1 MNVKLAPTDW
11 LVIIVYFSAVVFVGF
26 RAARK
31 ARSHIDEYLVAGRGL
46 TLPVFVATLV
56 STWYGGILGVGE
68 FSYRYGISNWF
79 IFGVPYYFF
88 AIIFAIFLA
97 PRVHKAKLH
106 TIPDKLRETYG
117 DRTANMGSFLTLFIV
132 TPAPYVL
139 MVGIIVEMLFGWSLA
154 ASVIF
159 ATTVSVA
166 YLYSGGLHSDVRT
179 NSLEFILMYIGFGV
193 ILPFCYFNY
202 GGLTFI
208 QAHVPPGHLTLTGG
222 NSWQYIIAWFFIASW
237 TLVDPAFHQRC
248 YAARSG
254 AVARYGILLS
264 IVFWLFFDFMTSFT
278 GLYAKAIVPHLSQPA
293 MSYPAL
299 AEVVLPSFIKGLFYV
314 GMLATIMSSLESL
327 TFISAVTIGK
337 DIFFKMF
344 RKHETE
350 ADSSRKILKY
360 SRVGIFLSALISIG
374 IALVIP
380 SVIQIWYDLGTV
392 FIPGL
397 LIPLVTS
404 YFPKLRVDRRFIFL
418 SMTFGWSVSLLW
430 LLSGI
435 VANGTINPEY
445 LLGIQP
451 MYPGLFLSFSFYV
464 MGVIN
469 RVRGLSGVGEGIHPH
484 SELHAEGDI
493 DRPS

>member
-1 MNVKLAPTDW
+1 MIVKLAFTDW
-11 LVIIVYFSAVVFVGF
+11 LVIILYFSAVVFVGF
-26 RAARK
+26 RAGRK
-31 ARSHIDEYLVAGRGL
+31 ARTHLDEYLVAGRGL
-46 TLPVFVATLV
+46 TLPIFIATLV

-88 AIIFAIFLA
+88 AILFAVFLA

-154 ASVIF
+154 ASVVF
-159 ATTVSVA
+159 ATVVSIA
-166 YLYSGGLHSDVRT
+166 YLYTGGLHSDVKT
-179 NSLEFILMYIGFGV
+179 NTLEFVMMYLGFGV
-193 ILPFCYFNY
+193 ILPFCYFHY
-202 GGLTFI
+202 GGLSFI
-208 QAHVPPGHLTLTGG
+208 QSHVPPGHLTLTGG

-248 YAARSG
+248 YAAKSG
-254 AVARYGILLS
+254 SVARYGILLS
-264 IVFWLFFDFMTSFT
+264 ILFWLFFDFMTSTT
-278 GLYAKAIVPHLSQPA
+278 GLYARAIIPHLSQPA

-299 AEVVLPSFIKGLFYV
+299 AEIVLPSFIKGLFYV

-337 DIFFKMF
+337 DMIFRMF
-344 RKHETE
+344 HRQESVAE
-350 ADSSRKILKY
+350 SGNKIVRY
-360 SRVGIFLSALISIG
+360 SQFGIFLTAIISIA
-374 IALVIP
+374 ISLLIP

-404 YFPKLRVDRRFIFL
+404 YFPKLQVGSKYIFL
-418 SMTFGWSVSLLW
+418 SMAFGWSVSLFW
-430 LLSGI
+430 LLTGVI
-435 VANGTINPEY
+435 GHGTIDPNY

-451 MYPGLFLSFSFYV
+451 MYPGLFLSLFFYLL
-464 MGVIN
+464 GVAGKL
-469 RVRGLSGVGEGIHPH
+469 RTGSPATE
-484 SELHAEGDI
+484 
-493 DRPS
+493 

>member
-1 MNVKLAPTDW
+1 MKVELSVVDW
-11 LVIIVYFSAVVFVGF
+11 LVIVLYFSAVVFIGF

-31 ARSHIDEYLVAGRGL
+31 ARSHLDEYLVAGRSL

-79 IFGVPYYFF
+79 IFGVPYYIF
-88 AIIFAIFLA
+88 AILFAIFLA
-97 PRVHKAKLH
+97 PRVHNAKLH

-117 DRTANMGSFLTLFIV
+117 DATANMGSFLTLFIV

-139 MVGIIVEMLFGWSLA
+139 MVGVIVEMLFGWSLA
-154 ASVIF
+154 ASVVF
-159 ATTVSVA
+159 ATAVSIA

-179 NSLEFILMYIGFGV
+179 NAFEFVMMYLGFGV

-202 GGLTFI
+202 GGFDFI
-208 QAHVPPGHLTLTGG
+208 KSHVPPGHLTLTGG

-254 AVARYGILLS
+254 KVARYGILLS
-264 IVFWLFFDFMTSFT
+264 VVFWLFFDFMTSTT
-278 GLYAKAIVPHLSQPA
+278 GLYAKAILPHLKQPV

-299 AEVVLPSFIKGLFYV
+299 GNLILPSFIKGLFFV

-337 DIFFKMF
+337 DILFKMF
-344 RKHETE
+344 HR
-350 ADSSRKILKY
+350 ADGDLNPSRKILRY
-360 SRVGIFLSALISIG
+360 SQIGIFVTAIISIS
-374 IALVIP
+374 ISLLIP

-404 YFPKLRVDRRFIFL
+404 YFPKLHGDRKYIFL
-418 SMTFGWSVSLLW
+418 SMTSGWSVSLLW

-435 VANGTINPEY
+435 IGNGVIQSDYP
-445 LLGIQP
+445 LGIQP
-451 MYPGLFLSFSFYV
+451 MYPGLLFSLAFYLF
-464 MGVIN
+464 GIL
-469 RVRGLSGVGEGIHPH
+469 RKPKGLSP
-484 SELHAEGDI
+484 DP
-493 DRPS
+493 R

>member
-1 MNVKLAPTDW
+1 MTARLAPVDW
-11 LVIIVYFSAVVFVGF
+11 IVIAVYFSAVVFVGF

-31 ARSHIDEYLVAGRGL
+31 SRSHIDEYLVAGRSL

-88 AIIFAIFLA
+88 AVLFAIFLA
-97 PRVHKAKLH
+97 PRINKAKLH

-139 MVGIIVEMLFGWSLA
+139 MVGILVEMMFGWSLV
-154 ASVIF
+154 ASIIF
-159 ATTVSVA
+159 TTVVSIV

-179 NSLEFILMYIGFGV
+179 NSLEFILMYVGFGV
-193 ILPFCYFNY
+193 MLPYCYLNY
-202 GGLTFI
+202 GGFSFI
-208 QAHVPPGHLTLTGG
+208 QSHVPPGHLTLTGG

-237 TLVDPAFHQRC
+237 TLVDPAFHQRS
-248 YAARSG
+248 YAAKSG
-254 AVARYGILLS
+254 SVARYGILVSTL
-264 IVFWLFFDFMTSFT
+264 FWLLFDFLTSFT
-278 GLYAKAIVPHLSQPA
+278 GLYARALIPHLSNPA

-299 AEVVLPSFIKGLFYV
+299 AEMVLPSFLKGLFYV
-314 GMLATIMSSLESL
+314 GLLATIMSSLESL

-337 DIFFKMF
+337 DIFLKVFNLQ
-344 RKHETE
+344 RGAAEP
-350 ADSSRKILKY
+350 SRRILVY
-360 SRVGIFLSALISIG
+360 SRIGILLTALISIS
-374 IALVIP
+374 IALIIP

-404 YFPKLRVDRRFIFL
+404 YFPKLQVDRRSIFL
-418 SMTFGWSVSLLW
+418 SMTFGWTVSLIW
-430 LLSGI
+430 LLCGI
-435 VANGTINPEY
+435 FANGTLNPQY
-445 LLGIQP
+445 PLGIQP
-451 MYPGLFLSFSFYV
+451 MYPGLLLSFAFYLIGLCRRT
-464 MGVIN
+464 GVVS
-469 RVRGLSGVGEGIHPH
+469 RAVEGMQPG
-484 SELHAEGDI
+484 SELQAEGDG
-493 DRPS
+493 DRLS